1 MADIPE
7 IPDDDIFTIHI
18 TDNMELRNKL
28 RGGLVEAQGNDSDK
42 IPMFVSWPEWLDDG
56 IVCLYARDFKNV
68 LRNAIQDTVAT
79 INSVIEKSEKALPDS
94 MATEQVTAEIQ
105 NIPDKE
111 SDEL

>member
-7 IPDDDIFTIHI
+7 IPDDDIFSLHI

-42 IPMFVSWPEWLDDG
+42 IPMFVSWPAWLDDG

-68 LRNAIQDTVAT
+68 LRNAIKDTVVT
-79 INSVIEKSEKALPDS
+79 INSINERSEEALPDT

-105 NIPDKE
+105 NDSDEE
-111 SDEL
+111 SDE